1 VSTNKKSN
9 QRIQIDDKASEEE
22 IKQLTTSSQTNT
34 TTSTSTSTNTKAT
47 NKRRRPERKTLYND
61 DDSNIY
67 GEEEKEIVDTK
78 TRKKRKKS
86 NNNNNEDDNVK
97 LDDLKFSILGRKLET
112 NIEMSV
118 QDHLDYYKN
127 NPPNDDTNNHRHHR
141 NNDAITTTTTTNNS
155 TTTTNNNNATCNDS
169 AVVSSQNLET
179 LRSELMC
186 PICHEVL
193 LDPFSLPCGHSFC
206 SGCLSWWESSS
217 SSTSLS
223 SSRLHNDNEQQQ
235 QQAHLKCPTCRTELS
250 DRGGCKSLRVNT
262 CLRACAGT
270 LFPEELRAR
279 LALRKKTTSGENG
292 GSHSRGY
299 EIVMSL
305 QESPQRSLLSK
316 NGRNNDDFISV
327 KRSVVMDS
335 NDQRMRLALAVYGP
349 IQQAVKDASEY
360 HGDKKDKT
368 KNVIVTLCL
377 LHLEEDEAEE
387 GIPFLVQKNG
397 DDEEFITK
405 EDQFS
410 SLVDFSLLSSNGRAT
425 PMSRRQLSSNGTV
438 VFSLRLDVK
447 KYSTTFSFYHEETG
461 LQLILEISKEGLQKL
476 ATTERKMRSKDVETN
491 FSDEEDSKCTDDSDE
506 SEDNKFVYGVGGR
519 DTGEYEKDGFVESDV
534 EDEDAMSQDECNLC
548 GQGGELLICDGGDHS
563 EGCRRSFHITCLG
576 LSAIPN
582 GDWICSSC
590 ADTLGFGTSKVG
602 HEFTVEDTKEKEDD
616 ESDDCE
622 FSIADSE
629 ESSHN
634 EGKKHKH
641 QKKSKKERK
650 VSKRRIITESDDDE

>member
-1 VSTNKKSN
+1 MVTSKKSN
-9 QRIQIDDKASEEE
+9 QKIQIDGRASEEE
-22 IKQLTTSSQTNT
+22 IKELTTSSQTNT
-34 TTSTSTSTNTKAT
+34 TTSTNNKAT

-61 DDSNIY
+61 DDSDIY
-67 GEEEKEIVDTK
+67 GEEEKETVDTK

-86 NNNNNEDDNVK
+86 NSNNNEDDNVK
-97 LDDLKFSILGRKLET
+97 LNDLKFSILGRKLET
-112 NIEMSV
+112 SIEMSV

-127 NPPNDDTNNHRHHR
+127 NP
-141 NNDAITTTTTTNNS
+141 ATTTTTNNNS
-155 TTTTNNNNATCNDS
+155 TTATNNNAACNDS
-169 AVVSSQNLET
+169 TVVSSQNLDT

-217 SSTSLS
+217 SLTSLS
-223 SSRLHNDNEQQQ
+223 SSRLHNDHEQQQQQ

-262 CLRACAGT
+262 SLRACVVT
-270 LFPEELRAR
+270 LFSEELQAR
-279 LALRKKTTSGENG
+279 LALRKKAISGEND

-299 EIVMSL
+299 EIVIPL
-305 QESPQRSLLSK
+305 QQSPRWSLLSK
-316 NGRNNDDFISV
+316 NGRNNDDGIFI

-349 IQQAVKDASEY
+349 IQQAVKDADEY
-360 HGDKKDKT
+360 HNDKKDKT
-368 KNVIVTLCL
+368 KNVVFTLCL

-387 GIPFLVQKNG
+387 GIPFLVKKNG

-410 SLVDFSLLSSNGRAT
+410 SLVDFSLLSSNGHAT
-425 PMSRRQLSSNGTV
+425 PVSRRQLSSNGTV

-447 KYSTTFSFYHEETG
+447 KHSSTFSFHHVETG

-476 ATTERKMRSKDVETN
+476 ATSERTMGSKDVEAN
-491 FSDEEDSKCTDDSDE
+491 FRDEEDSNCTNESDE
-506 SEDNKFVYGVGGR
+506 SEDNTFVYGVGGR
-519 DTGEYEKDGFVESDV
+519 DTGEYENDGFVEFDV

-563 EGCRRSFHITCLG
+563 EGCRRSFHTTCLG
-576 LSAIPN
+576 LSAIPD

-590 ADTLGFGTSKVG
+590 ADTLGHGTSKLG
-602 HEFTVEDTKEKEDD
+602 HEFPVKDTKEKADD

-622 FSIADSE
+622 FSMADSE

-634 EGKKHKH
+634 EGKKHSH
-641 QKKSKKERK
+641 QKQSKKERK
-650 VSKRRIITESDDDE
+650 VSKRRIISESDDEDE